1 MDQAKLN
8 QVVASALQI
17 AVNQHLEFAKQS
29 RSLANLG
36 GRLAPE
42 NRRLAESFD
51 RQAAD
56 CDEIIGLILGGHE
69 LQLQPPPPTK
79 PGR

>member
-1 MDQAKLN
+1 MDRAKLN

-56 CDEIIGLILGGHE
+56 CDAVIALLLAGRE
-69 LQLQPPPPTK
+69 LQWQEPPTK
-79 PGR
+79 KPGS